1 MNKARLIKRNE
12 VIERKASPKPQAA
25 VSIGKTVN
33 VIKDWLQ
40 TRNQTTKPSAREAF
54 ANLFAPPQENC
65 TEC

>member
-1 MNKARLIKRNE
+1 MSKARLIKRDE
-12 VIERKASPKPQAA
+12 VIERQATPKPQQA
-25 VSIGKTVN
+25 VSLGKTVN

-40 TRNQTTKPSAREAF
+40 SKNQSTKPSAREAF